1 MKFSSILEIDS
12 APSKEITILDVAEGF
27 WQVTSENHTGVLAQT
42 AHADGEAFSSDLCFI
57 CI

>member
-12 APSKEITILDVAEGF
+12 APSEEITILDVAEGF

-42 AHADGEAFSSDLCFI
+42 AHADREAFSSDLF